1 MDNQSNSFILKDY
14 LPENALEEIGEMIDK
29 YQVTIRLAKNRK
41 RVNGT
46 YSRPTKHYS
55 HRISINQNLNPYA
68 FLITLLH
75 EFAHLYAWVYDRSF
89 RHNIAWKKHFTTLLL
104 HFIHLKSFPKDV
116 ETALFLHINNMKS
129 SDFLDL
135 HLSRT
140 LQTYDKVV
148 LREDEMPLSDLPV
161 NAYFTYN
168 GKMYVNKG
176 IIRKYYLCKD
186 IKTSKKYRFH
196 PLAIVLC
203 SKRRKIKHICI

>member
-75 EFAHLYAWVYDRSF
+75 EFAHLYAWVYDAFSTQYSME
-89 RHNIAWKKHFTTLLL
+89 KHFTTLLL
-104 HFIHLKSFPKDV
+104 ILY
-116 ETALFLHINNMKS
+116 T
-129 SDFLDL
+129 
-135 HLSRT
+135 
-140 LQTYDKVV
+140 
-148 LREDEMPLSDLPV
+148 
-161 NAYFTYN
+161 
-168 GKMYVNKG
+168 
-176 IIRKYYLCKD
+176 
-186 IKTSKKYRFH
+186 
-196 PLAIVLC
+196 
-203 SKRRKIKHICI
+203 